1 MQIKLSLW
9 YFTQIKKPSLYPK
22 LHINATEIERTDH
35 FNFLG
40 LQLNHN
46 LKWNTHINY
55 GSLKISKVTGYYIK
69 YDYDY
74 EIILFRHKNKKQHII

>member
-1 MQIKLSLW
+1 MGFHSN
-9 YFTQIKKPSLYPK
+9 KKTVRYPK

-35 FNFLG
+35 FNFFG

-55 GSLKISKVTGYYIK
+55 VSLKILKVTGLPYKLKCPYRKIK
-69 YDYDY
+69 R
-74 EIILFRHKNKKQHII
+74 E